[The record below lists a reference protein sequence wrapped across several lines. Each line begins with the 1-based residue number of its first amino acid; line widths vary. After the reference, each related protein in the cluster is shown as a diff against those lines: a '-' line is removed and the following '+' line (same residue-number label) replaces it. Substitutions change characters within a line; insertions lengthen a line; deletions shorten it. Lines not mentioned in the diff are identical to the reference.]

1 MMEFKAIVKIA
12 FRKHSIVCSHHLPR
26 NVKLAHRFAKQHTR
40 LLETYKIVFV
50 SKAVN
55 NECYEFAWQI
65 ANIDSANVELA
76 NLAHHHLFVA
86 FCSLLI
92 AFAFLSRL

>member
-1 MMEFKAIVKIA
+1 L
-12 FRKHSIVCSHHLPR
+12 SR
-26 NVKLAHRFAKQHTR
+26 NVKLTHRFAKQNAC

-55 NECYEFAWQI
+55 NVGNDFAWQV

-76 NLAHHHLFVA
+76 SLAHHHCFSLF
-86 FCSLLI
+86 
-92 AFAFLSRL
+92 AFALLSFCPDYK